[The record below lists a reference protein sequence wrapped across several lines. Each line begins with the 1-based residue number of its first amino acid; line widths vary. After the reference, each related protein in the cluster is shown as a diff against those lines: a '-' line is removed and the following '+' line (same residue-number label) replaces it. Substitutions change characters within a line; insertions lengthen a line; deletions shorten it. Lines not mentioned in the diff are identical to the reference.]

1 MLKLIYFISVL
12 ITLSF
17 STTSLAQDK
26 IVTFL
31 PPFKD
36 GEIVIEKKGD
46 FDLVEMKPS
55 FIEESENG
63 KYNLFLVAIFSRINK
78 YPTKIPQIMIAFYS
92 NSKECKFPE
101 NSDTKAKIILDG
113 KTISLSNKINKQE
126 LAKNGV
132 GIANYN
138 ELEGDVCNGMYSMSL
153 PKKTFISLANAKQ
166 VQIKI
171 GEYKF
176 ELKPHNIKAI
186 SNVAKLLS
194 PKK

>member
-1 MLKLIYFISVL
+1 MRIRRFRDAEPERSGRGRMPRV
-12 ITLSF
+12 
-17 STTSLAQDK
+17 
-26 IVTFL
+26 
-31 PPFKD
+31 D

-113 KTISLSNKINKQE
+113 KTISLSEKVSRT
-126 LAKNGV
+126 L
-132 GIANYN
+132 
-138 ELEGDVCNGMYSMSL
+138 
-153 PKKTFISLANAKQ
+153 
-166 VQIKI
+166 QIVFFTK
-171 GEYKF
+171 EV
-176 ELKPHNIKAI
+176 E
-186 SNVAKLLS
+186 
-194 PKK
+194 